1 MSLRGT
7 DPHLNPLLQGEAAA
21 HIRGSNW
28 KASQLPDFLHPRF
41 VSHSVL
47 DDRCS
52 ALSVERLHYTVSTT
66 LTSILSLR
74 ERKPQQCSDSVESS
88 NGPHPLFVSRGA
100 KTAPTFQQNSFD
112 FSAIHHHLT
121 PT

>member
-1 MSLRGT
+1 MKAVSLRGI
-7 DPHLNPLLQGEAAA
+7 DPHLHPLPEREAAA

-52 ALSVERLHYTVSTT
+52 PLSVGRWTLSIERLHYPVSTT

-74 ERKPQQCSDSVESS
+74 ERKPQQCLDSVESS

-100 KTAPTFQQNSFD
+100 KAAPTFQ
-112 FSAIHHHLT
+112 
-121 PT
+121 